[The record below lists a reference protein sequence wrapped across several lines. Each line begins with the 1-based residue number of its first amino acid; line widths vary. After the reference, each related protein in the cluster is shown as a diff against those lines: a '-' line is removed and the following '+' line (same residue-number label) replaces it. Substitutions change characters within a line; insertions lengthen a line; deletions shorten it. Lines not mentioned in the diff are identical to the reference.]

1 MIERPEKD
9 VNTEPTNVTE
19 PEIESTEP
27 KAENAGQDTQEQGS
41 TIFVKHVYDT
51 KKPTKNG
58 NVKRLL
64 ICLVAL
70 VLCGAVIGSI
80 FLTKALLPED
90 PVTESSSV
98 PEESTIPVVKYK
110 DVVKDSFVE
119 IDGQKVE
126 VDTNIESVHFVNGY
140 EEFTAVPFFTKA
152 EPKKETTSS
161 TSSTASSA
169 ASSATSSGTTSSET
183 KKEYLYDT
191 NWQVKDIDKS
201 KTVSDAIFEAIEN
214 CLNISAFR
222 EMENSFASVEEYHKY
237 YGMTDKLNAGIVV
250 KFNDGTEDLMLT
262 VGSAVANGES
272 YYFMSSRSD
281 TIYAITSDSAENFF
295 CSTKEFADPTVVP
308 AYVKTE
314 DNKSYFNESG
324 KLARF
329 DSIKITGD
337 VFGGKTYEFEL
348 NKGVSADYMPYRMK
362 LPYSRPASD
371 SFIGTLLNL
380 IGDGID
386 ASVLYSYSATDK
398 DREECGLDNPKCI
411 VEVKIKDYRL
421 KLIIGGA
428 RNDGT
433 ESLSAMVEG
442 KDQVYGIDQDDLAF
456 LINASNDITQM
467 FNPNFIMEDIYT
479 LKSLDMKVKS
489 GSYRFD
495 IKHTARP
502 DDEDVFDTEVK
513 LGTSVM
519 DTQSFKH
526 LYQSVLML
534 SLLEFV
540 TEAEKTEPVLAISFN
555 FIEGGSKLVEFT
567 ESPDDMYHYT
577 AWVDGTPLGEV
588 LKSSV
593 TYAMD
598 NLEIYLNGG
607 EVPDNW

>member
-19 PEIESTEP
+19 PQIENTEP
-27 KAENAGQDTQEQGS
+27 KAENAGQDTQKQGS

-80 FLTKALLPED
+80 FLTRALLPKD
-90 PVTESSSV
+90 PVAESSSV
-98 PEESTIPVVKYK
+98 PEESTISVIKYK
-110 DVVKDSFVE
+110 DIVKDSFVE
-119 IDGQKVE
+119 IAGQKVE
-126 VDTNIESVHFVNGY
+126 VNTNIESVYFINNY
-140 EEFTAVPFFTKA
+140 EEFTVTPFFTKA

-161 TSSTASSA
+161 TSSTTSSA
-169 ASSATSSGTTSSET
+169 ASSATSSGTTSSEPQ
-183 KKEYLYDT
+183 KEYLYDT
-191 NWQVKDIDKS
+191 NWQIKDIDKS
-201 KTVSDAIFEAIEN
+201 KTVSDAIFDVIED
-214 CLNISAFR
+214 CLTVSAFR

-237 YGMTDKLNAGIVV
+237 YGMSDKLNAGVVV
-250 KFNDGTEDLMLT
+250 KFNDGTDELMLT

-272 YYFMSSRSD
+272 YYFMTSLSD
-281 TIYAITSDSAENFF
+281 TIYAITSDSANKFF

-314 DNKSYFNESG
+314 DNKFYFSESG

-329 DSIKITGD
+329 DSIKISGD

-348 NKGVSADYMPYRMK
+348 NKGVSADYMPYRMR

-398 DREECGLDNPKCI
+398 DREECGLNNPKCI

-421 KLIIGGA
+421 KLIIGGT

-495 IKHTARP
+495 IKHTPRS
-502 DDEDVFDTEVK
+502 DDEDIFDTEIK

-519 DTQSFKH
+519 DTQSFKR

-534 SLLEFV
+534 ALLEFV
-540 TEAEKTEPVLAISFN
+540 TEAEKTEPVLTVSFN
-555 FIEGGSKLVEFT
+555 FIEGGSKMVEFT
-567 ESPDDMYHYT
+567 ESPDDMYHYI

-593 TYAMD
+593 TYVMD